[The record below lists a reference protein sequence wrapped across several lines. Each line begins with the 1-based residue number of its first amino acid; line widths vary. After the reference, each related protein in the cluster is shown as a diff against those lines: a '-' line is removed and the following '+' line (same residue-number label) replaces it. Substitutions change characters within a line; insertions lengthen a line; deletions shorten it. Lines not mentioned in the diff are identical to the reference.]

1 MIAIVDDDPAVLNSL
16 ARLLKTRSFAAQT
29 YQSGRQFLD
38 SLSDGKPD
46 CLILDLQMPEMTGFE
61 VQEHLVSRGIR
72 IPTVIISAR
81 DDTEARER
89 CRSAGALVYL
99 PKPLDV
105 SALIAAVNKAGSS
118 GNRNH

>member
-16 ARLLKTRSFAAQT
+16 ARLLQTRSFAAQT

-72 IPTVIISAR
+72 IPTVIISAP
-81 DDTEARER
+81 DDSQARGR
-89 CRSAGALVYL
+89 GRAAGALGFL
-99 PKPLDV
+99 PKTLDA
-105 SALIAAVNKAGSS
+105 SSPIA
-118 GNRNH
+118 